1 MLAVIVYE
9 SMYGNTGQVA
19 KAIADGIR
27 TTKPD
32 ADVRC
37 LPVAEAGTGVVGDA
51 DLLVVGGPT
60 HMRGMSTGLSRTLAA
75 KAGAPEES
83 PGLRAWFRSLPD
95 DGAGVRAAAFDTRVE
110 TKHAGAAADG
120 IAARLTRHHYDLTS
134 DPVGFLVEEINGPLR
149 DGELNRAKAWGAE
162 LA

>member
-1 MLAVIVYE
+1 MRAVIVYE
-9 SMYGNTGQVA
+9 SMYGNTAQVA
-19 KAIADGIR
+19 EAIAAGIR
-27 TTKPD
+27 TTVPD

-37 LPVAEAGTGVVGDA
+37 LPVAEAEAGAVADA

-95 DGAGVRAAAFDTRVE
+95 GGAGVRAAAYDTRVE
-110 TKHAGAAADG
+110 SKHAGAAADG

-134 DPVGFLVEEINGPLR
+134 DPVGFLVEELGGPLR
-149 DGELNRAKAWGAE
+149 EGELERAKAWGAA